1 VSKLLYIEASPR
13 KSRSKSI
20 EVSQVFLSEMQ
31 RTHPSVEIDNL
42 DLWTAEL
49 PAFDGD
55 TVDAKYAILHGQPLT
70 PDQAKAW
77 KRVETVIERFKSAD
91 GYLFSLPMWNFGV
104 PYVLKHFIDVIVQPG
119 LTFSFSPA
127 EGYKGLVANKKAVVV
142 YARGGAYGAGTGAE
156 DFDLQSKTL
165 GGILGFVGITDVTS
179 IFVEPTLSAP
189 AEVEE
194 TISKA
199 KELATSAAK
208 SWQ

>member
-1 VSKLLYIEASPR
+1 MSKLLYIEASPR

-91 GYLFSLPMWNFGV
+91 GYLFSLPMWNFGI
-104 PYVLKHFIDVIVQPG
+104 PYVLKHLIDVVVQPG
-119 LTFSFSPA
+119 LTFGYSPT
-127 EGYKGLVANKKAVVV
+127 EGYKGLLTNKKAVVV
-142 YARGGAYGAGTGAE
+142 YARGGAYGPGTGME
-156 DFDLQSKTL
+156 GYDLQSKAL
-165 GGILGFVGITDVTS
+165 SGILGFIGITDVNS
-179 IFVEPTLSAP
+179 IFVEPTIAAP
-189 AEVEE
+189 DDVATTVA
-194 TISKA
+194 KA
-199 KELATSAAK
+199 KELAVSAAQ
-208 SWQ
+208 SL

>member
-1 VSKLLYIEASPR
+1 
-13 KSRSKSI
+13 
-20 EVSQVFLSEMQ
+20 
-31 RTHPSVEIDNL
+31 
-42 DLWTAEL
+42 
-49 PAFDGD
+49 
-55 TVDAKYAILHGQPLT
+55 
-70 PDQAKAW
+70 
-77 KRVETVIERFKSAD
+77 
-91 GYLFSLPMWNFGV
+91 
-104 PYVLKHFIDVIVQPG
+104 